1 MSTSPDSVTYPV
13 LSYGILSGATQGGPA
28 GPSYGATTVIMLT
41 ALPTSTS
48 GLPVGALWNNGGV
61 VCVVV

>member
-1 MSTSPDSVTYPV
+1 MTTSPDSVTYPA
-13 LSYGILSGATQGGPA
+13 LSYGVLTGLAQGGPA

-41 ALPTSTS
+41 ALPTSFA

-61 VCVVV
+61 VCVVS